1 MKKYLIATL
10 VLTGFTLHA
19 FDTTLEFRHI
29 ESGGVGYN
37 QGYSTIEFIG
47 NQNWNKCELLLDIRG
62 HVFNNGRLAGNAG
75 IGVRKPF
82 KSERYLFGLNAFYDV
97 RNTANLTAQQ
107 VGAGFEWL
115 SAYADIRLNG
125 YIPFSKQSDFDQRTF
140 SAFSGHEAYVKQRA
154 EIALPCGEIEIGVP
168 IKSIFYLAGGP
179 YYLFKKTT
187 HHMDSGNA
195 WGGKIRAVLDVTD
208 FLALSG
214 IVSYDPIFHT
224 KVQGYISFNISL
236 EKLKSKKTKKDAK
249 TPAKSYTR
257 NLRNIAIARNEII
270 PIEKKHRT
278 VPLSEIS
285 AKGDLLSII
294 FVDNAFQGI
303 GLGTFEAPFTSL
315 KEAEYASKPGDII
328 YVLPGDGTSHN
339 MEEGIIL
346 KPNQT
351 LTSSGAAL
359 EINEVIIPP
368 QTPGQ
373 KPVITNI
380 HSDQPVVTHAEG
392 SYFEDAF
399 TVIDPADYIFSDWDG
414 PSYEVTT
421 TTDLLGGDSSG
432 AVVNNFDDMDIGN
445 IPTFTSDNNTAA
457 THPVD
462 NDGGDH
468 GFTPIDA
475 TDAHSSDGDDL
486 GDSPIHVT
494 GSDDGSDTD
503 SNGSFDNITADEAG
517 DAPPAPSSSWWPW

>member
-107 VGAGFEWL
+107 VGVGAEWL

-140 SAFSGHEAYVKQRA
+140 SAFSGNDVYVKQRA
-154 EIALPCGEIEIGVP
+154 EIALPCGEVEIGVP

-236 EKLKSKKTKKDAK
+236 EKLKKKKTPKVS
-249 TPAKSYTR
+249 TKSYSR
-257 NLRNIAIARNEII
+257 NLRNVAIARNEII

-285 AKGDLLSII
+285 SKGDLLSII
-294 FVDNAFQGI
+294 FVDNSFQGV

-315 KEAEYASKPGDII
+315 KEAEQGSKPGDII

-399 TVIDPADYIFSDWDG
+399 TVIDPADYIFSDWDS

-432 AVVNNFDDMDIGN
+432 AVTQNFDDTDFGN
-445 IPTFTSDNNTAA
+445 ELTFTDNNHTAD
-457 THPVD
+457 TNPVD
-462 NDGGDH
+462 NDAGDH
-468 GFTPIDA
+468 GFTTINA
-475 TDAHSSDGDDL
+475 ADGDDFN
-486 GDSPIHVT
+486 GDDLATSPIHVT
-494 GSDDGSDTD
+494 GSEGDGDTD
-503 SNGSFDNITADEAG
+503 SQDSFDHITAGEAG
-517 DAPPAPSSSWWPW
+517 DTPAAPSSSWWPW